1 VTAGLDGEFDS
12 TVQLEVNPRE
22 TGLTGPPWREIRVI
36 SDRFSIV
43 SQPNALNVALQ
54 TRPGPGIYCPGG
66 IAT

>member
-12 TVQLEVNPRE
+12 TGELEVNPRE

-43 SQPNALNVALQ
+43 SQLNALKVAMQ
-54 TRPGPGIYCPGG
+54 TRSGPGIYCPG
-66 IAT
+66 